1 MANPFL
7 FMEEESST
15 VGVPSDAFANPF
27 LVEDDEE
34 AVDFGADN
42 PFSAS
47 NPFAFN
53 DAGDDDH
60 EADPANPD
68 TGANLFLVEDDNDEQ
83 QVDATMS
90 FFGTTINECD
100 GLQYHKPNDLNVQQ
114 HVLVDESVQAYSS
127 EDELRKRPPRPNPP
141 PSQVTQQLITN
152 LTDHLDQTSTNLL
165 GKLPV
170 TRTPSPVSMRDLHS
184 PSPTPG
190 DVGDL
195 FDVSEGFGAPQP
207 AQVQPEPEQKPM
219 RPPPPRPVPPRPTP
233 PKGSLKSSPVTAP
246 TPVHPVNT
254 ATVTQAQQPQQEDD
268 LFNFFGTGPQ
278 KKPPPKPPAP
288 KSKEDILSLFNPTQP
303 AQQAQRQDLLSED
316 IDFTAQHQGQTQTP
330 VAVVQPYEPEQQEAP
345 ASIPQAIVEPMVHQP
360 IVENHVVKSQ
370 SIPRIQED
378 LTPDL
383 PPDIDDEPTIIE
395 DVPQIRSEVSPD
407 YSSESGITSGGI
419 PASASGSILNMVMQ
433 ESEPTPVINEP
444 VEEANPFAE
453 QLPVLSPVLT
463 QPEELQEKLQFL
475 QEKPSDYVC
484 PRPTTPDPIV
494 AQPELAPIFGG
505 PITPNPIVAQPELAP
520 IFDGLLPSPA
530 KPAPP
535 PPPARGGSVLTTT
548 VSPQPVVVPEIF
560 KSDEFDDFSAK
571 FESKTQPKTGNAF
584 LDSLAEDIPVVV
596 TADAWG
602 DDAFGGGSAAVD
614 DGFGNDE
621 DGFDT
626 WDPPVVPESSPYMT
640 RRLSNGSDEGKDFS
654 VVIKPKGA
662 HVDFGNVAP
671 ILGPPPPQRSPYSG
685 SIYSEEGELNSKNL
699 LMGLYWIYRGF
710 TFHYERE
717 KRIFCEAFN
726 IGKCF
731 SSIR

>member
-15 VGVPSDAFANPF
+15 VGAPSDAFANPF

-53 DAGDDDH
+53 DAGDDGH
-60 EADPANPD
+60 EAEPANAD
-68 TGANLFLVEDDNDEQ
+68 AGANLFLVEEDNDEQ

-90 FFGTTINECD
+90 FFGTTINEHD

-114 HVLVDESVQAYSS
+114 HVLVDESAQAYSS
-127 EDELRKRPPRPNPP
+127 EDELRKKPPRPNPP

-184 PSPTPG
+184 PSPTP

-195 FDVSEGFGAPQP
+195 FDVSEAFGTPQQ

-254 ATVTQAQQPQQEDD
+254 ATVTQAQQPQHEDD
-268 LFNFFGTGPQ
+268 LFNFFGTGSQ

-303 AQQAQRQDLLSED
+303 AQQTQRQDLLSED

-345 ASIPQAIVEPMVHQP
+345 ASIPQAIVEPMVHPP
-360 IVENHVVKSQ
+360 IVENHVIKSQ

-383 PPDIDDEPTIIE
+383 PPDEDDQPTIIE
-395 DVPQIRSEVSPD
+395 DVPQIKSEVSSD
-407 YSSESGITSGGI
+407 YSPESGITSGGI
-419 PASASGSILNMVMQ
+419 PASASGSVLNMAMQ

-453 QLPVLSPVLT
+453 QLPVLSPILT
-463 QPEELQEKLQFL
+463 EPEPLQEKLQFL

-505 PITPNPIVAQPELAP
+505 PVTPIPIIAQPELAP

-548 VSPQPVVVPEIF
+548 VSPQPAVVPEIF
-560 KSDEFDDFSAK
+560 KSDEFDDFAAK
-571 FESKTQPKTGNAF
+571 FDSKTQPKTGNAF

-596 TADAWG
+596 NADAWG

-685 SIYSEEGELNSKNL
+685 SIYSEEGE
-699 LMGLYWIYRGF
+699 
-710 TFHYERE
+710 
-717 KRIFCEAFN
+717 
-726 IGKCF
+726 
-731 SSIR
+731 